1 MPERSQP
8 SAAWLLEHFITQFP
22 QLLPLTQA
30 LVRADSQTPPSDT
43 DAAAEIVI
51 DWLPRHREIAIQRLP
66 SMPPV
71 VNLIARLEGGLPGPR
86 LILNGHLDTYPI
98 GTRAN
103 WSVEPLSGDIRDG
116 RLFGRG
122 SADMKGGIA
131 VHVLMMEL
139 FSRHWLPFPG
149 ELVLALAGDEESMGE
164 LGTQHLIDTAPLVR
178 GDAVLVA
185 DVGSPNV
192 LRCGEKGMIW
202 LDLDAKGRAAHGA
215 HVHRGEN
222 AIESLVAAITDLRA
236 LTNLPISVPKQA
248 LDTMAAAREISEP
261 LGGVGEEAVMQ
272 SITVNVGQ
280 IAGGISANLVP
291 DTAKASLDIR
301 LPLGTTVAAVEREIT
316 QRLAQHPAV
325 TATITRRYEP
335 TWTDP
340 ASPLPWPRW
349 PPLAKY
355 LAMMFGST
363 CASAHPM
370 LACGGVP
377 AFQPSS
383 AD

>member
-1 MPERSQP
+1 
-8 SAAWLLEHFITQFP
+8 
-22 QLLPLTQA
+22 
-30 LVRADSQTPPSDT
+30 
-43 DAAAEIVI
+43 
-51 DWLPRHREIAIQRLP
+51 
-66 SMPPV
+66 MPPV

-139 FSRHWLPFPG
+139 FSRHLRPFPG

-340 ASPLPWPRW
+340 ASPITMASLAAARQVLGDDVRINMRVGASDARLWRRAGIPTIVCGLTPYNLGGPDENLDITELPK
-349 PPLAKY
+349 LAAIHA
-355 LAMMFGST
+355 LAALNF
-363 CASAHPM
+363 
-370 LACGGVP
+370 
-377 AFQPSS
+377 FNR
-383 AD
+383 